1 VALPLRRR
9 ILALAIPLLGLVG
22 LLGRAAAD
30 ATEPEAIRLVY
41 RAPDYC
47 PSVDGFVEEVRR
59 SVPRLRVTYRD
70 EAVRVFTVILE
81 PGPRGRLTVSKD
93 GVVVGSREVDGST
106 CEEVA
111 SVLAFAVA
119 LVVDPNAVP
128 PPGPAKATPAPTSSG
143 APPPALPS
151 ALPAAA
157 PPAPPAPAAP
167 APAGVLPRAVSS
179 PRGEEQPS
187 PATTQAQGVGIT
199 HVWWGLSAQALV
211 AGALA
216 PSATWGGG
224 LAADVGGRLGALA
237 PALRLGLDYA
247 TTAPVVVDGAR
258 VTLTN
263 GILWIEGCPHA
274 WQLATLTFRPCVRM
288 DTGVRYAAAENIP
301 GGHGVLRPWLDLG
314 GMAHL
319 RAGLGGS
326 FFVDAGGGVVF
337 AVTQDRVY
345 LSPDITVYTV
355 RLVGGR
361 GELALGV
368 EFR

>member
-1 VALPLRRR
+1 VAFFLRRLRRR
-9 ILALAIPLLGLVG
+9 ILALAILLVGLLGLVG
-22 LLGRAAAD
+22 LPGSAAAAD

-70 EAVRVFTVILE
+70 EPVRVFTVILE

-93 GVVVGSREVDGST
+93 GLVVGSREVDGSS

-119 LVVDPNAVP
+119 LAVDPNAVP
-128 PPGPAKATPAPTSSG
+128 PPRPHPAD
-143 APPPALPS
+143 APPT
-151 ALPAAA
+151 
-157 PPAPPAPAAP
+157 PPAPAAP
-167 APAGVLPRAVSS
+167 EPAGVLPRAISS
-179 PRGEEQPS
+179 PRGEEQRAA
-187 PATTQAQGVGIT
+187 ATTRTQVAGVT
-199 HVWWGLSAQALV
+199 HVWWALSAHALV

-224 LAADVGGRLGALA
+224 LAADIGGRLGVLA
-237 PALRLGLDYA
+237 PALRFGLDYA

-274 WQLATLTFRPCVRM
+274 WQLATLTFRPCMRM

-319 RAGLGGS
+319 RAALGGPV
-326 FFVDAGGGVVF
+326 FVDAGGGVVF